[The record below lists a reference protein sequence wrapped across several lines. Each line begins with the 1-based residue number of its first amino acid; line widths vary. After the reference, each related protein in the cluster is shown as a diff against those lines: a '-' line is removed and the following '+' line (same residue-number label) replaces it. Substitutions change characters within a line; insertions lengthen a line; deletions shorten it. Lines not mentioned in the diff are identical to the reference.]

1 VRVVISRI
9 LSKDDFLNK
18 KKSRKWI
25 EVYFSDMPAEHSM
38 GGFNPPTPSSTEE
51 KKKLVR
57 KYIGGE
63 QLGEKGGRKLEKG

>member
-1 VRVVISRI
+1 VICLPSI
-9 LSKDDFLNK
+9 AWVGS
-18 KKSRKWI
+18 I
-25 EVYFSDMPAEHSM
+25 
-38 GGFNPPTPSSTEE
+38 PPTPSSTEE